1 MTVFAEK
8 ILGYM
13 ILWGLLFLFMIV
25 PIILTVVN
33 LYYIFAKP
41 GRFKNVSETLTW
53 ILGPLFSA
61 ILYDYLGIGGE
72 WQEQLF
78 ASSAVIH
85 TPVSGRYVVTILV
98 LVSLGLL
105 GYFLLKL
112 ASKRLPPLVKILSIS
127 FLYIGCGVCVM
138 WIIQVLGRADELSVY
153 LAVFPLNV
161 ILLSASVVKSLIM
174 EQKAEDE
181 GKDFEKFTGVRRLV
195 EKSCYWPALAFL
207 MMWPVLGICIAVLA
221 LFGQEPSAAVK
232 AFTETSDW
240 MLSQRISPPTVYGDG
255 HYLCTVAAGGHE
267 KLVKPQRM
275 GVRHGHWIVVN
286 RQLCVANAFEQVIE
300 ERTPRFHR
308 FVRHVYD
315 TYGYPVT
322 KHIRTPLA
330 ADVTYLVMK
339 PLEWI
344 FLLVLYL
351 TDCKPEDRIARQY
364 LPVRDSVEDCQ

>member
-1 MTVFAEK
+1 MADLAGQLFGSI
-8 ILGYM
+8 IL
-13 ILWGLLFLFMIV
+13 LGLLFLFFIV
-25 PIILTVVN
+25 PIILTFMN
-33 LYYIFAKP
+33 LYFILAEP
-41 GRFKNVSETLTW
+41 GKFKNAAEVLTW
-53 ILGPLFSA
+53 IMGPLFSA
-61 ILYDYLGIGGE
+61 ILYDYMGIGGE

-78 ASSAVIH
+78 ASDSAIH
-85 TPVSGRYVVTILV
+85 TPVSEHYVVTVLV

-127 FLYIGCGVCVM
+127 FLYIGCAVCVM
-138 WIIQVLGRADELSVY
+138 WIFQVLGRADELSVY

-161 ILLSASVVKSLIM
+161 ILLSASVVKTLLK
-174 EQKAEDE
+174 EQKEEDE
-181 GKDFEKFTGVRRLV
+181 GKDFEKFTGLRRLLV
-195 EKSCYWPALAFL
+195 KSSCWPALAFL
-207 MMWPVLGICIAVLA
+207 MVWPVLGICIAVLV

-240 MLSQRISPPTVYGDG
+240 MLSQRISPPTVYSDG

-267 KLVKPQRM
+267 KLVKPKRM
-275 GVRHGHWIVVN
+275 GVRHGHRIVVN
-286 RQLCVANAFEQVIE
+286 RQLCVANAFEQVLE

-315 TYGYPVT
+315 TYGYPVA

-330 ADVTYLVMK
+330 ADITYLVMK

-351 TDCKPEDRIARQY
+351 TDRKPEDRIAKQY
-364 LPVRDSVEDCQ
+364 L

>member
-1 MTVFAEK
+1 MADLAGQLFGSI
-8 ILGYM
+8 IL
-13 ILWGLLFLFMIV
+13 LGLLFLFFIV
-25 PIILTVVN
+25 PIILTFMN
-33 LYYIFAKP
+33 LYFILAEP
-41 GRFKNVSETLTW
+41 GKFKNAAEVLTW
-53 ILGPLFSA
+53 IMGPLFSA
-61 ILYDYLGIGGE
+61 ILYDYMGIGGE

-78 ASSAVIH
+78 ASDSAIH
-85 TPVSGRYVVTILV
+85 TPVSEHYVVTVLV

-127 FLYIGCGVCVM
+127 FLYIGCAVCVM

-161 ILLSASVVKSLIM
+161 ILLSASVVKTLLK
-174 EQKAEDE
+174 EQKEEDE
-181 GKDFEKFTGVRRLV
+181 GKDFEKFTGLRRLLV
-195 EKSCYWPALAFL
+195 KSSCWPALAFL
-207 MMWPVLGICIAVLA
+207 MVWPVLGICIAVLV

-240 MLSQRISPPTVYGDG
+240 MLSQRISPPTVYSDG

-267 KLVKPQRM
+267 KLVKPKRM
-275 GVRHGHWIVVN
+275 GVRHGHRIVVN
-286 RQLCVANAFEQVIE
+286 RQLCVANAFEQVLE

-315 TYGYPVT
+315 TYGYPVA

-330 ADVTYLVMK
+330 ADITYLVMK

-344 FLLVLYL
+344 FLMVLYL
-351 TDCKPEDRIARQY
+351 TDRKPEDRIAKQY
-364 LPVRDSVEDCQ
+364 L